1 MRSGRSLLRRFLE
14 DLGAR
19 RYSAAT
25 VVQAEAVLPRFFDHL
40 RKERVFDVR
49 AASEAHVVSFVRR
62 LASTKNS
69 RGSPLSPYTL
79 ETYLQCVR
87 RFFRFL
93 KRHGMILSDPARE
106 VALPRVSTLPRG
118 VLSESQ
124 ARRLVSSPDARTP
137 MALRN
142 RAIVEVLYGSG
153 LRVSECSRL
162 ELGDL
167 DLREGVLMIRDGKG
181 KRDRVTPLTRRAR
194 EGLFLYLQE
203 GRPELEKQRSAAL
216 FLSHRGGGV
225 LADGI
230 RQMVAKRAEE
240 AGLPKGTSPHTLR
253 HSCAT
258 HLLQGGASVR
268 LVQELLGH
276 RSLATTARYTRVA
289 ITDLHRVL
297 LKSHPRAR
305 R

>member
-25 VVQAEAVLPRFFDHL
+25 VVQAEGVLPRFFDHL
-40 RKERVFDVR
+40 RREKVFDVR
-49 AASEAHVVSFVRR
+49 AASEAHVVSYVRR
-62 LASTKNS
+62 LAALRNP
-69 RGSPLSPYTL
+69 RPLSPYTL
-79 ETYLQCVR
+79 QTYLQCVR

-93 KRHGMILSDPARE
+93 KKHDLILSDPARE
-106 VALPRVSTLPRG
+106 VALPRLSTLPRG
-118 VLSESQ
+118 VLSETQ
-124 ARRLVSSPDARTP
+124 ARRLVSSPEARTP
-137 MALRN
+137 MGLRN

-162 ELGDL
+162 ELGAL
-167 DLREGVLMIRDGKG
+167 DLKEGVLMIRDGKG
-181 KRDRVTPLTRRAR
+181 KKDRVTPLTRRAL
-194 EGLFLYLQE
+194 EALLLYLQE
-203 GRPELEKQRSAAL
+203 GRPELEKQRSTAL
-216 FLSHRGGGV
+216 FLSHRGGAV